1 MPVDVGGKIAADKL
15 TIDHSQQYSSMKK
28 SIQLALLV
36 FTSAIISSCGGKDEK
51 AAKAAAAANQV
62 KAYKVLEIQPRDA
75 TLNTDFPA
83 SIQGQQNIEIRPRV
97 DGYIEQIYVD
107 EGAVVKAGQ
116 LLFKIN
122 APQFEQEV
130 RTAAA
135 SIKSAE
141 AQVSTAKMAVTKV
154 RPLVEKDI
162 ISKYE
167 LESAEYNYQAA
178 LAMLSQAQAALAN
191 ARTNL
196 SYTAV
201 RSPVNGVVGSIP
213 FRLGSLVSGSNAEP
227 LTTVSSIGNVYAYF
241 AFNEKLLL
249 EFNKDTKGTFAARIK
264 QLPPVSLVLAN
275 GSLYEHQGRIQT
287 VNGLINTATGSVNV
301 RASFPNPEGL
311 IRSGSSATVR
321 IPSQVK
327 NGILVPQSAT
337 FELQDKRFAVVV
349 GADSVSKNV
358 PITIR
363 ENTAGLFFVVDK
375 GLKPGYRIVL
385 EGVSNLKDGSKIK
398 PVAARPETI
407 YADLN
412 N

>member
-1 MPVDVGGKIAADKL
+1 
-15 TIDHSQQYSSMKK
+15 MKK
-28 SIQLALLV
+28 YIPLALLV

-51 AAKAAAAANQV
+51 AAKAAAANQI
-62 KAYKVLEIQPRDA
+62 KPYKVLEIQQTDA

-97 DGYIEQIYVD
+97 DGYVEKIYVD

-116 LLFKIN
+116 PLFKIN

-130 RTAAA
+130 RTATA

-141 AQVSTAKMAVTKV
+141 AEVSTAKMAVTKV
-154 RPLVEKDI
+154 KPLVEKDI

-167 LESAEYNYQAA
+167 LESAEYRYQAA
-178 LAMLSQAQAALAN
+178 LATLSQAQAALSN

-196 SYTAV
+196 GYTNV
-201 RSPVNGVVGSIP
+201 KSPVNGVVGSIP

-249 EFNKDTKGTFAARIK
+249 EFNKDAKASFAERIK
-264 QLPPVSLVLAN
+264 QMPSVSLVLAD
-275 GSLYEHQGRIQT
+275 GTLYNQQGRIQT

-301 RASFPNPEGL
+301 RASFPNPNGL

-321 IPSQVK
+321 IPTQVK
-327 NGILVPQSAT
+327 NGILIPQSAT
-337 FELQDKRFAVVV
+337 FELQDKRFASVV
-349 GADSVSKNV
+349 GADSIAKNV
-358 PITIR
+358 QITVR
-363 ENTAGLFFVVDK
+363 DNSAGSFFVVDK
-375 GLKPGYRIVL
+375 GLKAGDKVVL
-385 EGVSNLKDGSKIK
+385 EGVANLKDGTKIK
-398 PVAARPETI
+398 LVLCVDFE
-407 YADLN
+407 
-412 N
+412 

>member
-1 MPVDVGGKIAADKL
+1 MRSDVGGKIAVDKL
-15 TIDHSQQYSSMKK
+15 TIDHTQHQPLMKK

-36 FTSAIISSCGGKDEK
+36 FTGAIISSCGGKDEK
-51 AAKAAAAANQV
+51 AAKAADANQV
-62 KAYKVLEIQPRDA
+62 KPYKVLEIQQTDA
-75 TLNTDFPA
+75 TLYTDFPA

-97 DGYIEQIYVD
+97 DGYIERIYVD

-141 AQVSTAKMAVTKV
+141 ADVSTAKMAVTKV
-154 RPLVEKDI
+154 KPLVEKDI

-167 LESAEYNYQAA
+167 LESAEYRYQAA
-178 LAMLSQAQAALAN
+178 LATLAQAQAALAN

-196 SYTAV
+196 GYTSV
-201 RSPVNGVVGSIP
+201 KSPVNGVVGSIP

-249 EFNKDTKGTFAARIK
+249 EFNKDAKASFAERIK
-264 QLPPVSLVLAN
+264 QMPSVSLVLAD
-275 GSLYEHQGRIQT
+275 GTLYDQQGRIQT

-301 RASFPNPEGL
+301 RASFPNPNGL

-321 IPSQVK
+321 IPSQVR
-327 NGILVPQSAT
+327 NGILIPQSAT
-337 FELQDKRFAVVV
+337 FELQDKRFASIV
-349 GADSVSKNV
+349 GADSIAKNV
-358 PITIR
+358 QITIR
-363 ENTAGLFFVVDK
+363 DNTAGGFFVVDK
-375 GLKPGYRIVL
+375 GLKAGDKVVL
-385 EGVSNLKDGSKIK
+385 EGVANLKDGTKIK
-398 PVAARPETI
+398 PVPANANNI
-407 YADLN
+407 YAELKK
-412 N
+412 

>member
-1 MPVDVGGKIAADKL
+1 
-15 TIDHSQQYSSMKK
+15 MKK
-28 SIQLALLV
+28 YIPLALLV

-51 AAKAAAAANQV
+51 AEKAAAANQI
-62 KAYKVLEIQPRDA
+62 KPYKVLEIQQTDA

-97 DGYIEQIYVD
+97 DGYVEKIYVD

-116 LLFKIN
+116 PLFKIN

-130 RTAAA
+130 RTATA

-141 AQVSTAKMAVTKV
+141 AEVSTAKMAVTKV
-154 RPLVEKDI
+154 KPLVEKDI

-167 LESAEYNYQAA
+167 LESAEYRYQAA
-178 LAMLSQAQAALAN
+178 LATLSQAQAALSN

-196 SYTAV
+196 GYTNV
-201 RSPVNGVVGSIP
+201 KSPVNGVVGSIP

-249 EFNKDTKGTFAARIK
+249 EFNKDAKASFAERIK
-264 QLPPVSLVLAN
+264 QMPSVSLVLAD
-275 GSLYEHQGRIQT
+275 GTLYNQQGRIQT

-301 RASFPNPEGL
+301 RASFPNPNGL

-321 IPSQVK
+321 IPTQVT
-327 NGILVPQSAT
+327 NGILIPQSAT
-337 FELQDKRFAVVV
+337 FELQDKRFASIV
-349 GADSVSKNV
+349 GADSIAKNV
-358 PITIR
+358 QITVR
-363 ENTAGLFFVVDK
+363 DNSAGSFFVVDK
-375 GLKPGYRIVL
+375 GLKAGDKVVL
-385 EGVSNLKDGSKIK
+385 EGVANLKDGTKIK
-398 PVAARPETI
+398 PIPANANNI
-407 YADLN
+407 YAELKK
-412 N
+412 

>member
-1 MPVDVGGKIAADKL
+1 
-15 TIDHSQQYSSMKK
+15 MKK
-28 SIQLALLV
+28 YIPLALLV

-51 AAKAAAAANQV
+51 AEKAAAANQI
-62 KAYKVLEIQPRDA
+62 KPYQVLEIQQTDA

-97 DGYIEQIYVD
+97 DGYVEKIYVD

-116 LLFKIN
+116 PLFKIN

-130 RTAAA
+130 RTATA

-141 AQVSTAKMAVTKV
+141 AEVSTAKMAVTKV
-154 RPLVEKDI
+154 KPLVEKDI

-167 LESAEYNYQAA
+167 LESAEYRYQAA
-178 LAMLSQAQAALAN
+178 LATLSQAQAALSN

-196 SYTAV
+196 GYTNV
-201 RSPVNGVVGSIP
+201 KSPVNGVVGSIP

-249 EFNKDTKGTFAARIK
+249 EFNKDAKASFAERIK
-264 QLPPVSLVLAN
+264 QMPSVSLVLAD
-275 GSLYEHQGRIQT
+275 GTLYNQQGRIQT

-301 RASFPNPEGL
+301 RASFPNPNGL

-321 IPSQVK
+321 IPTQVK
-327 NGILVPQSAT
+327 NGILIPQSAT
-337 FELQDKRFAVVV
+337 FELQDKRFASVV
-349 GADSVSKNV
+349 GTDSIAKNV
-358 PITIR
+358 QITVR
-363 ENTAGLFFVVDK
+363 DNSAGSFFVVDK
-375 GLKPGYRIVL
+375 GLKAGDKVVL
-385 EGVSNLKDGSKIK
+385 EGVANLKDGTKIK
-398 PVAARPETI
+398 PIPANANNI
-407 YADLN
+407 YAELKK
-412 N
+412 

>member
-1 MPVDVGGKIAADKL
+1 
-15 TIDHSQQYSSMKK
+15 MKK
-28 SIQLALLV
+28 YIPLALLV

-51 AAKAAAAANQV
+51 AEKAAAANQINP
-62 KAYKVLEIQPRDA
+62 YKVLEIQQTDA

-97 DGYIEQIYVD
+97 DGYVEKIYVD

-116 LLFKIN
+116 PLFKIN

-130 RTAAA
+130 RTATA

-141 AQVSTAKMAVTKV
+141 AEVSTAKMAVTKV
-154 RPLVEKDI
+154 KPLVEKDI

-167 LESAEYNYQAA
+167 LESAEYRYQAA
-178 LAMLSQAQAALAN
+178 LATLSQAQAALSN

-196 SYTAV
+196 GYTNV
-201 RSPVNGVVGSIP
+201 KSPVNGVVGSIP

-249 EFNKDTKGTFAARIK
+249 EFNKDAKASFAERIK
-264 QLPPVSLVLAN
+264 QMPSVSLVLAD
-275 GSLYEHQGRIQT
+275 GTLYNQQGRIQT

-301 RASFPNPEGL
+301 RASFPNPNGL

-321 IPSQVK
+321 IPTQVK
-327 NGILVPQSAT
+327 NGILIPQSAT
-337 FELQDKRFAVVV
+337 FELQDKRFASVV
-349 GADSVSKNV
+349 GADSIAKNV
-358 PITIR
+358 QITVR
-363 ENTAGLFFVVDK
+363 DNSAGSFFVVDK
-375 GLKPGYRIVL
+375 GLKAGDKVVL
-385 EGVSNLKDGSKIK
+385 EGVANLKDGTKIK
-398 PVAARPETI
+398 PVPANANNI
-407 YADLN
+407 YAELKK
-412 N
+412 

>member
-1 MPVDVGGKIAADKL
+1 MRFDVGGKIAVDKL
-15 TIDHSQQYSSMKK
+15 TIDHTQHQPLMKK
-28 SIQLALLV
+28 YIPLAFLV
-36 FTSAIISSCGGKDEK
+36 FTSAILSSCGGKDEK
-51 AAKAAAAANQV
+51 AAKAAAANQV
-62 KAYKVLEIQPRDA
+62 KPYKVLEIQQTEA

-97 DGYIEQIYVD
+97 DGYVEKIYVD

-141 AQVSTAKMAVTKV
+141 ADVSTAKMAVTKV
-154 RPLVEKDI
+154 KPLVEKDI

-167 LESAEYNYQAA
+167 LESAEYRYQAA
-178 LAMLSQAQAALAN
+178 LATLSQAQAALAN

-196 SYTAV
+196 GYTSV
-201 RSPVNGVVGSIP
+201 KSPVNGVVGSIP

-249 EFNKDTKGTFAARIK
+249 EFNKDAKAPFAERIK
-264 QLPPVSLVLAN
+264 QMPSVSLVLAD
-275 GSLYEHQGRIQT
+275 GSLYNQQGRIQT

-301 RASFPNPEGL
+301 RASFPNPNGL

-321 IPSQVK
+321 IPTQVK
-327 NGILVPQSAT
+327 SGILIPQSAT
-337 FELQDKRFAVVV
+337 FELQDKRFASVV
-349 GADSVSKNV
+349 GADSIARNV
-358 PITIR
+358 QIMVR
-363 ENTAGLFFVVDK
+363 DNSAGSFFVVDK
-375 GLKPGYRIVL
+375 GLKAGEKVVL
-385 EGVSNLKDGSKIK
+385 EGVASLKDGTKIK
-398 PVAARPETI
+398 PVSANANNI
-407 YADLN
+407 YAELKK
-412 N
+412 

>member
-1 MPVDVGGKIAADKL
+1 
-15 TIDHSQQYSSMKK
+15 MKK
-28 SIQLALLV
+28 YIPLALLV

-51 AAKAAAAANQV
+51 AAKAAAANQI
-62 KAYKVLEIQPRDA
+62 KPYKVLEIQQTDA

-97 DGYIEQIYVD
+97 DGYVEKIYVD

-116 LLFKIN
+116 PLFKIN

-130 RTAAA
+130 RTATA

-141 AQVSTAKMAVTKV
+141 AEVSTAKMAVTKV
-154 RPLVEKDI
+154 KPLVEKDI

-167 LESAEYNYQAA
+167 LESAEYRYQAA
-178 LAMLSQAQAALAN
+178 LATLSQAQAALSN

-196 SYTAV
+196 GYTNV
-201 RSPVNGVVGSIP
+201 KSPVNGVVGSIP

-249 EFNKDTKGTFAARIK
+249 EFNKDAKASFAERIK
-264 QLPPVSLVLAN
+264 QMPSVSLVLAD
-275 GSLYEHQGRIQT
+275 GTLYNQQGRIQT

-301 RASFPNPEGL
+301 RASFPNPNGL

-321 IPSQVK
+321 IPTQVK
-327 NGILVPQSAT
+327 NGILIPQSAT
-337 FELQDKRFAVVV
+337 FELQDKRFASVV
-349 GADSVSKNV
+349 GTDSIAKNV
-358 PITIR
+358 QITVR
-363 ENTAGLFFVVDK
+363 DNSAGSFFVVDK
-375 GLKPGYRIVL
+375 GLKAGDKVVL
-385 EGVSNLKDGSKIK
+385 EGVANLKDGAKIK
-398 PVAARPETI
+398 PIPANANNI
-407 YADLN
+407 YAELKK
-412 N
+412 

>member
-1 MPVDVGGKIAADKL
+1 
-15 TIDHSQQYSSMKK
+15 MKK
-28 SIQLALLV
+28 YIPLALLV

-51 AAKAAAAANQV
+51 AEKAAAANQI
-62 KAYKVLEIQPRDA
+62 KPYQVLEIQQTDA

-97 DGYIEQIYVD
+97 DGYVEKIYVD

-116 LLFKIN
+116 PLFKIN

-130 RTAAA
+130 RTATA

-141 AQVSTAKMAVTKV
+141 AEVSTAKMAVTKV
-154 RPLVEKDI
+154 KPLVEKDI

-167 LESAEYNYQAA
+167 LESAEYRYQAA
-178 LAMLSQAQAALAN
+178 LATLSQAQAALSN

-196 SYTAV
+196 GYTNV
-201 RSPVNGVVGSIP
+201 KSPVNGVVGSIP

-249 EFNKDTKGTFAARIK
+249 EFNKDAKASFAERIK
-264 QLPPVSLVLAN
+264 QMPSVSLVLAD
-275 GSLYEHQGRIQT
+275 GTLYNQQGRIQT

-301 RASFPNPEGL
+301 RASFPNPNGL

-321 IPSQVK
+321 IPTQVK
-327 NGILVPQSAT
+327 NGILIPQSAT
-337 FELQDKRFAVVV
+337 FELQDKRFASVV
-349 GADSVSKNV
+349 GADSIAKNV
-358 PITIR
+358 QITVR
-363 ENTAGLFFVVDK
+363 DNSAGSFFVVDK
-375 GLKPGYRIVL
+375 GLKAGDKVVL
-385 EGVSNLKDGSKIK
+385 EGVANLKDGTKIK
-398 PVAARPETI
+398 PVPANANNI
-407 YADLN
+407 YAELKK
-412 N
+412 